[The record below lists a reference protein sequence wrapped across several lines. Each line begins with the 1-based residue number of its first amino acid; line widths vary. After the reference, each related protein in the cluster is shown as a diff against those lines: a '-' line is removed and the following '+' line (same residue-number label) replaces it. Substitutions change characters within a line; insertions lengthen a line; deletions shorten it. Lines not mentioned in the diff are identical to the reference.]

1 MWSFYLN
8 PDSNGNAM
16 SFRKE
21 LLVRKKPHLLITASP
36 NPGLK
41 AGLGEV
47 SNQNRRKGA
56 IK

>member
-1 MWSFYLN
+1 
-8 PDSNGNAM
+8 M